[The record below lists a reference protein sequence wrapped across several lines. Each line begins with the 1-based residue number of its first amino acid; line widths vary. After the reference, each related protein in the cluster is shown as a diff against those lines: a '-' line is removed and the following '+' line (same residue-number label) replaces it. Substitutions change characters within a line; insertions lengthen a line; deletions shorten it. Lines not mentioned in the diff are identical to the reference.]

1 MNETPKPSNLF
12 KALPQPSLTEQA
24 NKMDN
29 VADELRRRARG
40 DRMRLNHEY
49 QRRRAEVLM
58 TFEVDSNDAI
68 NRLEDMRDRSLKDL
82 AREFD
87 GKLQELDA
95 LLTRL
100 GG

>member
-1 MNETPKPSNLF
+1 MNETTKPSSLF
-12 KALPQPSLTEQA
+12 KTLPQPSLTEQA
-24 NKMDN
+24 NKMDT

-49 QRRRAEVLM
+49 QRRRAETLM
-58 TFEVDSNDAI
+58 TFELDSNDAI
-68 NRLEDMRDRSLKDL
+68 NRLEDVRDRTLKDL
-82 AREFD
+82 SNEFE